1 MKKKFDNKEI
11 VKKNIEDRHNNLLF
25 LNGRNN
31 QMRERDLRRANS
43 NDIVPTQENVNT
55 TTYSTNSD
63 KKVVIEVPFND
74 SASGGINRM
83 LKIAIELPRYSSTS
97 GGVRESIKLSN
108 MIQHNAVVRFQR
120 LTNEYPQILNTWTV
134 GLPDHTFPS
143 CDVCI
148 TYSDTPYLSELI
160 ALPQVKKVLIYMLSY
175 GMAIGRER
183 KNVLNKNVTV
193 MCSTKKIED
202 AILLEHVKVHRIGF
216 ALDMD
221 EMYDE
226 NLTRKNYLAIMYH
239 PSQDKKYS
247 TAVSVADDLYK
258 NKIIDGVITFGI
270 NDNYKN
276 NVHPKGLIKHY
287 TNANRDEIREIFNTC
302 KCFLMPSITE
312 GLNLTPIES
321 TLCGCP
327 AILCD
332 GAIDEIFF
340 NRKNCFI
347 VKCEDNKDMIKK
359 VEDVINNFD
368 IFSDFF
374 RENMLKIT
382 KEYTWENVINNL
394 NKQL

>member
-1 MKKKFDNKEI
+1 MKKIDRKEI
-11 VKKNIEDRHNNLLF
+11 IKRNVEDRHNNTLF
-25 LNGRNN
+25 LNRKNN
-31 QMRERDLRRANS
+31 QMRERDLRRANG
-43 NDIVPTQENVNT
+43 NDIVQSQINNVVENF
-55 TTYSTNSD
+55 SSD
-63 KKVVIEVPFND
+63 IKKKVVVELPFND
-74 SASGGINRM
+74 RTSGGVNRM
-83 LKIAIELPRYSSTS
+83 LNIAIELPKYSSTS
-97 GGVRESIKLSN
+97 GGIRESIKLSN
-108 MIQHNAVVRFQR
+108 NIQHNVVVRFQK
-120 LTNEYPQILNTWTV
+120 LTNEYPQISNTWTV
-134 GLPDHTFPS
+134 GLPDHTFSS

-202 AILLEHVKVHRIGF
+202 AILLEGVKVHRIGF

-221 EMYDE
+221 EMYNE
-226 NLTRKNYLAIMYH
+226 NLLRKNYLAIMYH

-247 TAVSVADDLYK
+247 TAVSVADILYK
-258 NKIIDGVITFGI
+258 NKIIDGVITFGV
-270 NDNYKN
+270 NDAYKN
-276 NVHPKGLIKHY
+276 NTHPKGLVKHY
-287 TNANRDEIREIFNTC
+287 PNANRDEIREIFNIC

-340 NRKNCFI
+340 NRKNCFV
-347 VKCEDNKDMIKK
+347 VKSEDKNDMMKK
-359 VEDVINNFD
+359 VEDATLNFD
-368 IFSDFF
+368 IFSEFF
-374 RENMLKIT
+374 ENNMLKIT

-394 NKQL
+394 NRLL